1 MKYKFA
7 EEMKHALLV
16 GRAGRHDVVR
26 IDGKERTAWHP
37 AVGIVDKTGEGIPC
51 LVAENKAMGEMWYT
65 VAAVQC
71 SGGKAWICVQP
82 VLLERAAAYFLETG
96 WRGDITGEH
105 SHAARMPE
113 EGKCRVDFDNGRICI
128 EVKISMPLSGRTGSR
143 TENGISSAAD
153 YLLKHSR
160 EMQESGKRMVCLLVM
175 QHGLHQQPLS
185 VSGRKTKDRLKK
197 AAESGVE
204 FWAAETGMEA
214 DGISLLSYHNMTR
227 CILQSKDM

>member
-7 EEMKHALLV
+7 EEMRPALLV

-26 IDGKERTAWHP
+26 IDGEERMAWHP

-65 VAAVQC
+65 VAAVQG
-71 SGGKAWICVQP
+71 SGGKAWVCVQP
-82 VLLERAAAYFLETG
+82 VLMEKAVAYFLESG
-96 WRGDITGEH
+96 WMGDITGEH
-105 SHAARMPE
+105 SHVARLPE
-113 EGKCRVDFDNGRICI
+113 KGKCKVDFDTGSVCI
-128 EVKISMPLSGRTGSR
+128 EVKISMPLSGRTGSC
-143 TENGISSAAD
+143 EEKSIISAAD

-204 FWAAETGMEA
+204 FWVAEIGMEA
-214 DGISLLSYHNMTR
+214 DGIRLLSYHDMTR
-227 CILQSKDM
+227 CILQS

>member
-65 VAAVQC
+65 VAAVQG

-82 VLLERAAAYFLETG
+82 VLMEKAAAYFLESG
-96 WRGDITGEH
+96 WMGDITGEH
-105 SHAARMPE
+105 SHVARMPE
-113 EGKCRVDFDNGRICI
+113 EGKCRVDFDTGSVCI
-128 EVKISMPLSGRTGSR
+128 EVKISMPVSGSAASR
-143 TENGISSAAD
+143 TEDGISSAAD
-153 YLLKHSR
+153 YLLKYSR
-160 EMQESGKRMVCLLVM
+160 EMQESGKRVVCLLFM
-175 QHGLHQQPLS
+175 QHGVGQQPLS
-185 VSGRKTKDRLKK
+185 VSGGKTKDRLKK
-197 AAESGVE
+197 AAESGIE
-204 FWAAETGMEA
+204 FWEAETGMEA
-214 DGISLLSYHNMTR
+214 DGISLLSYHDMTG
-227 CILQSKDM
+227 CFLQ

>member
-7 EEMKHALLV
+7 EEMRPALLV

-26 IDGKERTAWHP
+26 INGKERTTWHP

-65 VAAVQC
+65 VAAVQ
-71 SGGKAWICVQP
+71 GNDGKGWVCVQP
-82 VLLERAAAYFLETG
+82 VLMEKAAVYFLENG
-96 WRGDITGEH
+96 WMGDITGEH
-105 SHAARMPE
+105 SHAARLPE
-113 EGKCRVDFDNGRICI
+113 GGKCRVDFNTGSVCI
-128 EVKISMPLSGRTGSR
+128 EVKISMPVSGSAASR
-143 TENGISSAAD
+143 TEDGISSAAD

-175 QHGLHQQPLS
+175 QHGLHQQLLS
-185 VSGRKTKDRLKK
+185 VPGRKTKDRLKK

-204 FWAAETGMEA
+204 FWVAETGMEA
-214 DGISLLSYHNMTR
+214 DGISLLSYHDMTGCFLR
-227 CILQSKDM
+227 